1 MRSIAFICL
10 AFVSVAV
17 AATAQSVSTDVKQA
31 PTGRYALA
39 KSHSQVLFAIRHEGL
54 TNYHG
59 RFDTLSGTLNFD
71 SAQPEKSV
79 VSVTIETGSVD
90 TPSPELNSTLAG
102 KSVFDAQDFPTATF
116 QSTSIVRTGA
126 NTGKITGN
134 LTIKNI
140 TKPITLDATFNGG
153 RADPMSSA
161 YAIGFSASTSI
172 KRSDFGLTGMVWE
185 PFVGDNVTLTI
196 EAMFQQQKE

>member
-1 MRSIAFICL
+1 MRFIAFICL
-10 AFVSVAV
+10 AFASVAV
-17 AATAQSVSTDVKQA
+17 ATSAQNVSTDAKQA
-31 PTGRYALA
+31 PTGRYELA
-39 KSHSQVLFAIRHEGL
+39 KSHSQVLFAIPHEGL

-59 RFDTLSGTLNFD
+59 RFDRLSGTLNFD
-71 SAQPEKSV
+71 SAEPEKSA
-79 VSVTIETGSVD
+79 VSVTIETSSVD
-90 TPSPELNSTLAG
+90 TPSQELNGTLAG
-102 KSVFDAQDFPTATF
+102 KTVFDAQEFPTATF

-140 TKPITLDATFNGG
+140 TKPVTLDATFNGG
-153 RADPMSSA
+153 RVDPMSGA
-161 YAIGFSASTSI
+161 YVIGFSASTSI
-172 KRSDFGLTGMVWE
+172 KRSDFGITGMVWE